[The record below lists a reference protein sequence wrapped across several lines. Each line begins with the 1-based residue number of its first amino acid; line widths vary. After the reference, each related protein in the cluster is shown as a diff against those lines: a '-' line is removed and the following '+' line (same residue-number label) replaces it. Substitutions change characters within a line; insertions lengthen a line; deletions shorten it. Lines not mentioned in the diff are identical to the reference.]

1 MIFKLSN
8 LNDNN
13 KNANQFS
20 KDLLEKTFPRK
31 EDSEFEY
38 SGICNY
44 CKVDIEFS
52 DVSVVKIIKNSL
64 GDILLYHTGCFE
76 RYLRRTID

>member
-1 MIFKLSN
+1 MVLRLSN
-8 LNDNN
+8 LKEND
-13 KNANQFS
+13 KTDLFS
-20 KDLLEKTFPRK
+20 KDLLEKTFPGK

-38 SGICNY
+38 SGKCNY
-44 CKVDIEFS
+44 CKVEIEFS
-52 DVSVVKIIKNSL
+52 DVSEVKIIKNSV